1 MVCHTNEIPEVGD
14 YALLDIC
21 GQGIFV
27 VRTGN
32 DEISGFHN
40 VCQHRGSLLLAAPKG
55 RVNCTIRYRN
65 HAWCYGLNGAL
76 RSAPAA
82 RDVEGLDRSR
92 YSLKRVPVEEV
103 MHCVFVNM
111 DLSASSL

>member
-14 YALLDIC
+14 YVLLDIC

-27 VRTGN
+27 VRAGD

-55 RVNCTIRYRN
+55 RVNRTIRCRN

-82 RDVEGLDRSR
+82 GMSR
-92 YSLKRVPVEEV
+92 VLIVPGTR
-103 MHCVFVNM
+103 
-111 DLSASSL
+111 